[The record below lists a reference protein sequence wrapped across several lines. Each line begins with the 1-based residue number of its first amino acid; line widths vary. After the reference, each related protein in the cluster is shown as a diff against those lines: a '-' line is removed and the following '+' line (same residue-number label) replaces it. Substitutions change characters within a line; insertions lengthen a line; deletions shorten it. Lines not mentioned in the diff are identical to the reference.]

1 MNRSGSHDREFS
13 VRQKWDLDRRE
24 GKEGPLFVKV
34 GKYAA
39 IGLEFPSTVIGGM
52 FLGYLLDL
60 YFETSPSLTTTV
72 TLLALAGAFIRL
84 VQLLK
89 RFSSKDKG

>member
-13 VRQKWDLDRRE
+13 VRQKRDLDRRE

-60 YFETSPSLTTTV
+60 YLDTSPWLVAIITF
-72 TLLALAGAFIRL
+72 LALVGAFIRL
-84 VQLLK
+84 AQWFQ
-89 RFSSKDKG
+89 RFSGEDK